1 MIEDKNRQRTELSD
15 LGEFALIDHLTKN
28 FKMNHKSTIKGV
40 GDDAAVLDFKDNKIV
55 VTTDLLVEGVHFD
68 LSYMPLKHLGYKS
81 VVVNLSDVCAMNATP
96 TQITVSIAV
105 SNRFPLEALEELYA
119 GIETAAS
126 VYNIDVIG
134 GDTTSSTTGLLISIT
149 AIGTIDDNNEV
160 YRHGAKPNDLLVV
173 SGDLGGAY
181 LGLQILERE
190 KEVYKVNPNNQ
201 PDLEPYS
208 YIIERQLKPEARKDI
223 IKLLKDLDVKPTSM
237 IDISDGL
244 SSEIMHICKQS
255 EVGCDL
261 FEDKIPLDPVVISTC
276 EEFNMDSTTV
286 ALNGGEDYEL
296 LLTISQEDYPK
307 IKANP
312 SLTVIGFIKEKQAGI
327 HLVTRAETKIPIK
340 AQGWKNFNA

>member
-1 MIEDKNRQRTELSD
+1 
-15 LGEFALIDHLTKN
+15 
-28 FKMNHKSTIKGV
+28 MNHKSTIKGV
-40 GDDAAVLDFKDNKIV
+40 GDDAAVLCFKDNKIV

-126 VYNIDVIG
+126 IYNIDVIG

-296 LLTISQEDYPK
+296 LMTVSQADFPK

-312 SLTVIGFIKEKQAGI
+312 SLTVIGFIKEKESGI